1 MSTTLKTQDLT
12 ALYEMLNNTASVL
25 ATGRDGNIVYAN
37 DNFCRLMGYT
47 PSEIIGKNPRIFNSG
62 MHDAEYFKAL
72 WTTLLSGQPW
82 KGQVCNRK
90 KDGTLIWMDTLIT
103 PVFNDDKVIEK
114 FIVVRFDITAEKRTE
129 MLAKEQ
135 SLQLENQK
143 LQMMIQNSK
152 MNALNDLSAGISHEI
167 NNPLG
172 IIIGKTEISRSL
184 YEKES
189 AKNPKI
195 LLGFSKVE
203 SAAGRIHEIV
213 KSLRAFAQGYL
224 NATPEQLSLPE
235 LAADISNFFSERMK
249 AHNIDF
255 KFTTPLMYAIG
266 TKPQMIECLI
276 SLIQNSMDAIK
287 EDPAKWIHIECVLGP
302 DNTIQILVTDSGKGI
317 PQEIQ
322 DRIMNPFFTT
332 KPQGEGKGL
341 GLSVAKGTI
350 ESFGGTLS
358 LNHEAPHTQF
368 VIVLKKAPDST
379 N

>member
-1 MSTTLKTQDLT
+1 MSSSLKTQDLS
-12 ALYEMLNNTASVL
+12 ALYEMLNSTASVL
-25 ATGRDGNIVYAN
+25 ATSKDGSIVYAN

-47 PSEIIGKNPRIFNSG
+47 LDEIMGKNPRIFNSG
-62 MHDAEYFKAL
+62 VHEPEYFKEL
-72 WTTLLSGQPW
+72 WTTLISGKPW
-82 KGQVCNRK
+82 KGAVCNRK
-90 KDGTLIWMDTLIT
+90 KDGTLVWMDTLIT
-103 PVFNDDKVIEK
+103 PVFNDAKVIEK
-114 FIVVRFDITAEKRTE
+114 FIVVRFDITNEKQTE

-143 LQMMIQNSK
+143 LQMLIQNSK
-152 MNALNDLSAGISHEI
+152 MAALNDLSAGISHEI

-184 YEKES
+184 YEKETS
-189 AKNPKI
+189 KNPKI
-195 LLGFSKVE
+195 MVGFSKVE

-224 NATPEQLSLPE
+224 TAGPDQFSIEE
-235 LAADISNFFSERMK
+235 LTADISNFFSARMK
-249 AHNIDF
+249 AHNIEF
-255 KFTTPLMYAIG
+255 KFSTPQVSAMG

-287 EDPAKWIHIECVLGP
+287 EQPEKWIHIECVPGP
-302 DNTIQILVTDSGKGI
+302 DNTLEIRVTDSGQGI
-317 PQEIQ
+317 PLEIQ

-358 LNHEAPHTQF
+358 LNREAPHTQF
-368 VIVLKKAPDST
+368 VIGLKKAPETPD
-379 N
+379 